1 MADAL
6 ALLREFGSAGR
17 AIVIDGSEAVF
28 DERRL
33 DLNVAT
39 RYLSAKGT
47 GYPLAALAL
56 LLELQDKPQSEYLR
70 ACLQRGLKLYVTAAD
85 RSAVLGYLTGEQA
98 ASLLTTSGSRSAFAL
113 TSMM

>member
-70 ACLQRGLKLYVTAAD
+70 ACLQRGLPC
-85 RSAVLGYLTGEQA
+85 
-98 ASLLTTSGSRSAFAL
+98 FA
-113 TSMM
+113 